1 MSVTTES
8 ISPMCYAI
16 SSSKTYL
23 KNWKIN
29 VYNGQNRLMYSYQD
43 GRFLKKIEDG
53 LDKRIEDGQIQHD
66 QDAADILEA
75 ALNAIN

>member
-1 MSVTTES
+1 
-8 ISPMCYAI
+8 
-16 SSSKTYL
+16 
-23 KNWKIN
+23 
-29 VYNGQNRLMYSYQD
+29 MYSYQD